1 MRARH
6 SCTSNR
12 QTSGTLVREGDSGE
26 TGALAGF
33 EDRRIRVRPSRGLS
47 REGLPCFPLVIGQG
61 PDPRCERCCAEQHQ
75 GDSITLA
82 TLLSGRKPTT
92 TASTRAIGL
101 QIGTARRRASA
112 TATSRTPRTGSGA
125 EDDKQNRGCR
135 ALLDPLDEGRHLLGL
150 GGRVGHLERHHV
162 DDVER
167 SRRHHPDDDE
177 RAPEVTKGHA
187 SAAEQVHRPSTP
199 GRRMNEPARNNT
211 AMAG

>member
-1 MRARH
+1 LLAASGDALTVATPEAISSSVQDTAPSQRDAAPDACPPLVHVEPPDLRH
-6 SCTSNR
+6 S
-12 QTSGTLVREGDSGE
+12 REGDSGE

-177 RAPEVTKGHA
+177 RAPE
-187 SAAEQVHRPSTP
+187 
-199 GRRMNEPARNNT
+199 
-211 AMAG
+211 